1 MPVDVK
7 QVPGRRR
14 LRFTALDEIVHDAER
29 LVAAENVRTLG
40 NWPLDRLL
48 THLAIAVDGSID
60 GISGQAPGMIRLL
73 GPLLKRWVLKR
84 GMSPGFRLP
93 KQLEAVAFPA
103 GSSPDEALRKLRS
116 AVARTET
123 ERMTARHPVFGKLS
137 HAEWEQFHL
146 RHAELHLSFAI
157 A

>member
-1 MPVDVK
+1 MHVDSK
-7 QVPGRRR
+7 QVTGRRL
-14 LRFTALDEIVHDAER
+14 LRFASLNEVVRDAER
-29 LVAAENVRTLG
+29 LVAAKNARTLG

-48 THLAIAVDGSID
+48 SHLAIAVDGSID
-60 GISGQAPGMIRLL
+60 GISGQAPGMIRLF

-93 KQLEAVAFPA
+93 SNLEAVAFPA
-103 GSSPDEALRKLRS
+103 GSSPEAALQKLRS
-116 AVARTET
+116 AVARTAT

-157 A
+157 L